1 MVSPVNS
8 DKPINTTTEQSGRSH
23 ASQTT
28 TETAAAQSKQQPP
41 QPATAN
47 APTVEVD
54 QARQLYDIENNRIE
68 SSETLLKTPEE
79 ARSMMQS
86 IVQQIAASPETA
98 AKAQAAKASKP
109 LSAILQNAPA

>member
-23 ASQTT
+23 QSQTT
-28 TETAAAQSKQQPP
+28 TETAAAQSKQQP

-54 QARQLYDIENNRIE
+54 QARRLYDIENNRIE
-68 SSETLLKTPEE
+68 SSGTPLKTPEE

-98 AKAQAAKASKP
+98 AKAQAAKASKT